1 MTPDQY
7 PGRPQDPL
15 DRLLDEW
22 QVGPPSSDLANRI
35 VTRSR
40 EVAQLGTPP
49 GWRARLGSLFGG
61 SVGGRLAPQL
71 AAVGLA
77 LVIGFWYGAGGV
89 ASSTAQEIDASP
101 LILGPNYETEWL
113 G

>member
-1 MTPDQY
+1 MT
-7 PGRPQDPL
+7 RDPL

-22 QVGPPSSDLANRI
+22 KVGGPSPDLASRI
-35 VTRSR
+35 VARSR
-40 EVAQLGTPP
+40 DVAQLGAAP
-49 GWRARLGSLFGG
+49 GWRARLAGLFGG
-61 SVGGRLAPQL
+61 SAGGRLAPQM

-77 LVIGFWYGAGGV
+77 LMIGFWYGAGGV

>member
-1 MTPDQY
+1 MT
-7 PGRPQDPL
+7 RDPL

-22 QVGPPSSDLANRI
+22 KLGEPSPDLAHRI
-35 VTRSR
+35 VARSR
-40 EVAQLGTPP
+40 EVEQLGTRT
-49 GWRARLGSLFGG
+49 GWRARLAGLFGG
-61 SVGGRLAPQL
+61 GLFGDGMGGRLAPQM

-77 LVIGFWYGAGGV
+77 LMIGFWYGAGGV

>member
-1 MTPDQY
+1 MT
-7 PGRPQDPL
+7 RDPL

-22 QVGPPSSDLANRI
+22 KVGPPSPDLAGRI
-35 VTRSR
+35 VAKSR
-40 EVAQLGTPP
+40 EVEQVGTRS
-49 GWRARLGSLFGG
+49 GWQARLASLFGG
-61 SVGGRLAPQL
+61 GVGGRLAPQL
-71 AAVGLA
+71 VAVGVA

-89 ASSTAQEIDASP
+89 ASSTMQEFDASP